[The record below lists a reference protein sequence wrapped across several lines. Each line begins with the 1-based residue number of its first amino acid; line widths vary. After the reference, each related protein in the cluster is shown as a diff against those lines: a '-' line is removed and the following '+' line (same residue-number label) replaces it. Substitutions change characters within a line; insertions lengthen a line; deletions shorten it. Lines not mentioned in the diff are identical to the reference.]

1 MGSMPRSITLH
12 GGERKRTSRSGSG
25 RLDDGVSSRSY
36 GVLGRH
42 LVFMSPIFQSTI
54 FAMVVLSLT
63 VGCEKPP
70 MTANGVVNIFG
81 GVGRG
86 PGAFSYPRAIAAD
99 QDGTVLVVDKAG
111 RVQRFDERGVY
122 LREWRM
128 PETEQGKPVGLA
140 VHPDGRTFV
149 ADTHYHRVL
158 VFDREG
164 NIVGSFGRQGSGEG
178 ELHLPT
184 DVVFDSEG
192 FIYVSEYNGNDRIT
206 KWTSELQ
213 FVAVIGADPIDGK
226 RLRRPA
232 AMVIDDDQT
241 LWVADACNHR
251 LVRFSLNGQVLAT
264 VGHYG
269 RKPGEL
275 RYPYDIDL
283 APDGSLMVCEYGGDR
298 LQWFS
303 TDGRSLR
310 VWGSSGRE
318 PGKLSAPWG
327 AAYGRNGQVYIV
339 DSLNSRIQVVRL

>member
-1 MGSMPRSITLH
+1 MKKRHAGPSRGFQVATFFVRSSFL
-12 GGERKRTSRSGSG
+12 S
-25 RLDDGVSSRSY
+25 
-36 GVLGRH
+36 
-42 LVFMSPIFQSTI
+42 
-54 FAMVVLSLT
+54 AVVMLAAS
-63 VGCEKPP
+63 GCEKPP
-70 MTANGVVNIFG
+70 MTPNGVVNIFG

-99 QDGTVLVVDKAG
+99 DNGTVLVVDKAG
-111 RVQRFDERGVY
+111 RVQRFDEDGTY
-122 LREWRM
+122 LHEWRM
-128 PETEQGKPVGLA
+128 PQTAQGKPVGLA

-164 NIVGSFGRQGSGEG
+164 NLIGSFGRQGSGDG
-178 ELHLPT
+178 EFHLPT
-184 DVVFDSEG
+184 DVVFDNQG

-206 KWTSELQ
+206 KWSPELA
-213 FVAVIGADPIDGK
+213 FVAVIGAEPIEGK

-232 AMVIDDDQT
+232 AMVIDDEQT

-251 LVRFSLNGQVLAT
+251 LVRFTLEGRVLAT
-264 VGHYG
+264 VGSYG
-269 RKPGEL
+269 RAPGKM
-275 RYPYDIDL
+275 RYPYDIAL

-303 TDGRSLR
+303 LDGRSLR

-327 AAYGRNGQVYIV
+327 ATYGRNGKVYVV
-339 DSLNSRIQVVRL
+339 DSLNSRIQVVGI